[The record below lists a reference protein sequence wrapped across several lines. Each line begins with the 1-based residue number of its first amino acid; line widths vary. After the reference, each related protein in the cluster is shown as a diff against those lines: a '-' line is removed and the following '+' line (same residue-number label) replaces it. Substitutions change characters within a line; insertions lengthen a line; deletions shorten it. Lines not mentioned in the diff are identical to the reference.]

1 MTKTPQ
7 VKPDWNTGIY
17 IGNGVV
23 AEPKPI
29 MTRLKMYLPTH
40 WLTAIFNDDRTGFN
54 DEDEEQYDAFIKDMN
69 SQHCDWHELD
79 CTDEPHFMTYHDARQ
94 YGVLACNV
102 VTVTFAVPE
111 KE

>member
-29 MTRLKMYLPTH
+29 MTQQQLDD
-40 WLTAIFNDDRTGFN
+40 LTFYIGAISGAISIQEKDLENKN
-54 DEDEEQYDAFIKDMN
+54 IEQAISKNKDMRKTIERAK
-69 SQHCDWHELD
+69 SILGR
-79 CTDEPHFMTYHDARQ
+79 TI
-94 YGVLACNV
+94 
-102 VTVTFAVPE
+102 
-111 KE
+111 

>member
-29 MTRLKMYLPTH
+29 MTQQQLDD
-40 WLTAIFNDDRTGFN
+40 LTIYIGAISGAISIQEKDLENKN
-54 DEDEEQYDAFIKDMN
+54 IEQAISKNKDMRKTIERAK
-69 SQHCDWHELD
+69 SILGR
-79 CTDEPHFMTYHDARQ
+79 TI
-94 YGVLACNV
+94 
-102 VTVTFAVPE
+102 
-111 KE
+111 

>member
-29 MTRLKMYLPTH
+29 MKQQQLDD
-40 WLTAIFNDDRTGFN
+40 LTFYIGAISGAISIQEKDLENKN
-54 DEDEEQYDAFIKDMN
+54 IEQAISKNKDMRKTIEQAK
-69 SQHCDWHELD
+69 SILGK
-79 CTDEPHFMTYHDARQ
+79 TI
-94 YGVLACNV
+94 
-102 VTVTFAVPE
+102 
-111 KE
+111 